1 MSSSYDF
8 RRPAVVTLGS
18 VGQPGQRT
26 FYLQA
31 RQDDRVVTLKLEKQQ
46 VAFLAGGL
54 REVLADLAGTTSA
67 SDAGPDLEQPLEA
80 EWAVG
85 SLELAYD
92 RSADRIV
99 VVAAEVA
106 VGDGEEGVEAEE
118 AGAGDVPE
126 GPGAS
131 AVPEEGVAMDLPEE
145 PGAGAETAVPGSVA
159 RFAIT
164 REQAAS
170 MVESGRRLLQSGRPP
185 CPLCGFPLTEDHSCP
200 KTNGH
205 RAPAL

>member
-1 MSSSYDF
+1 MTSSFDF
-8 RRPAVVTLGS
+8 RQPALVALGS
-18 VGQPGQRT
+18 IGPPGQRV
-26 FYLQA
+26 FYLQV
-31 RQDDRVVTLKLEKQQ
+31 RQDDDLVTLKLEKQQ

-54 REVLADLAGTTSA
+54 REVLADLAGTTA
-67 SDAGPDLEQPLEA
+67 ETGAGPDLEQPVEA

-106 VGDGEEGVEAEE
+106 AEGEE
-118 AGAGDVPE
+118 AGPEEAGPE
-126 GPGAS
+126 E
-131 AVPEEGVAMDLPEE
+131 AVPEAAVLEEGGG
-145 PGAGAETAVPGSVA
+145 GAGRSGAVA

-170 MVESGRRLLQSGRPP
+170 MIESGRRLLQAGRPP